1 MLVSQAEYARQRGVS
16 RQYVG
21 QMVAKG
27 ILKLTGSKVDTD
39 QADAALAAIRE
50 PVRPERRGEAPA
62 ADLNKAYAHVSET
75 SFQKAAKALCDKLVA
90 MGFEEGEALENIES
104 AQTRLD
110 VDGGLFGLRQKTKPT
125 FTHTVTATPEVVT
138 VIPLCQ

>member
-39 QADAALAAIRE
+39 QADAALAAIE
-50 PVRPERRGEAPA
+50 
-62 ADLNKAYAHVSET
+62 
-75 SFQKAAKALCDKLVA
+75 KALA
-90 MGFEEGEALENIES
+90 GS
-104 AQTRLD
+104 
-110 VDGGLFGLRQKTKPT
+110 
-125 FTHTVTATPEVVT
+125 
-138 VIPLCQ
+138 